1 MNNYSR
7 FDVMQISEQLHLCM
21 VKAIDTALTNR
32 SGKDWFE
39 KFKDIDSK
47 SEKPILEKH
56 YTSVHSMDMQSC
68 FKFFRFGEDH
78 AKIVFEY
85 YGNNFYIQNQD
96 AQRAEKQLIYLL
108 NNLMNNV
115 RNEVYAHASASMIE
129 NGAASVRYS
138 VYGYNEAVNDMI
150 KFASFFKQVTDND
163 GISYYEKMLSMTH
176 VKNSYSIA
184 NTIKQ
189 ENLKTDAGT
198 FVTACNNL
206 GIGISTSNN
215 GELSF
220 ISSNYAGDLAQITLY
235 LNRKQSRKSKTVLIV
250 IAVVVIAVACAVA
263 LIFGLS
269 GKNNDNNKQVEPRVT
284 TSQAVATT
292 AEPVPTEEETIPP
305 TDPPTNGTHMYGEGS
320 YAGLTFKVDQELDNH
335 IEVLYENGENQM
347 KIGTPSA
354 YFIIETESGKHY
366 SETYEDFD
374 FVAPYST
381 GEIKLDYEKIDEKI
395 VSITCD
401 SVINFSGRGSS
412 GKEKVIIPI
421 EYK

>member
-1 MNNYSR
+1 
-7 FDVMQISEQLHLCM
+7 MQISEQLHLCM

-47 SEKPILEKH
+47 SEKPILENH
-56 YTSVHSMDMQSC
+56 YTSVQSMDMQSC
-68 FKFFRFGEDH
+68 FKFFKFGEDH

-163 GISYYEKMLSMTH
+163 GISYYEKMLSMTR

-189 ENLKTDAGT
+189 ENLKTDTGT

-235 LNRKQSRKSKTVLIV
+235 LNRKQSKKSKTAFIV

-269 GKNNDNNKQVEPRVT
+269 GKNNDKNKQVE
-284 TSQAVATT
+284 SQATTPQTVATT
-292 AEPVPTEEETIPP
+292 AEPAPTEEETIPP
-305 TDPPTNGTHMYGEGS
+305 TKPHIYGTETYN
-320 YAGLTFKVDQELDNH
+320 GLTFTVDQEHDNCITVKYDNENNRFKFGWVAPANFILETADGDH
-335 IEVLYENGENQM
+335 QSVQYGAGEGFVEPYSSGEIVLY
-347 KIGTPSA
+347 
-354 YFIIETESGKHY
+354 Y
-366 SETYEDFD
+366 D
-374 FVAPYST
+374 
-381 GEIKLDYEKIDEKI
+381 EIDSDI

-401 SVINFSGRGSS
+401 NLNLLDSRSLPTYGSATVKIS
-412 GKEKVIIPI
+412 I

>member
-1 MNNYSR
+1 
-7 FDVMQISEQLHLCM
+7 MQISEQLHLCM

-47 SEKPILEKH
+47 SEKPILENH
-56 YTSVHSMDMQSC
+56 YTSVQSMDMQSC
-68 FKFFRFGEDH
+68 FKFFKFGEDH

-163 GISYYEKMLSMTH
+163 GISYYEKMLSMTR

-189 ENLKTDAGT
+189 ENLKTDTGT

-235 LNRKQSRKSKTVLIV
+235 LNRKQSKKSKTAFIVIIAVV
-250 IAVVVIAVACAVA
+250 IAVVCAVA
-263 LIFGLS
+263 LIVGLL
-269 GKNNDNNKQVEPRVT
+269 GKNKDSNNGQVEPQKSN
-284 TSQAVATT
+284 SQVGATT

-305 TDPPTNGTHMYGEGS
+305 TEPPANGTHMYGEAS
-320 YAGLTFKVDQELDNH
+320 YNGLDFKVDQEQDNKIH
-335 IEVLYENGENQM
+335 LYYENNSTDTYSFGW
-347 KIGTPSA
+347 GSA
-354 YFIIETESGKHY
+354 SNFIIETESGKY
-366 SETYEDFD
+366 KSDQ
-374 FVAPYST
+374 YST
-381 GEIKLDYEKIDEKI
+381 NITNLINPGDSGEIPLKYDDIDERI
-395 VSITCD
+395 VSLTCD
-401 SVINFSGRGSS
+401 NIYVAYTPFSG
-412 GKEKVIIPI
+412 KVTIPI

>member
-1 MNNYSR
+1 
-7 FDVMQISEQLHLCM
+7 MQISEQLHLCM
-21 VKAIDTALTNR
+21 VKAIDAALTNR

-68 FKFFRFGEDH
+68 FKFFKFGEDY

-85 YGNNFYIQNQD
+85 YGNNFYMQNQD
-96 AQRAEKQLIYLL
+96 AQMAEKQLMYLL

-163 GISYYEKMLSMTH
+163 GISYYEKMLSMAR
-176 VKNSYSIA
+176 VRNSYSIA

-189 ENLKTDAGT
+189 ENLKTDTGT

-235 LNRKQSRKSKTVLIV
+235 LNRKQSRKSKTAFIV

-269 GKNNDNNKQVEPRVT
+269 GKNNDRNKQVE
-284 TSQAVATT
+284 SQATTPQTFATT
-292 AEPVPTEEETIPP
+292 AEPAPTEEKTIPP
-305 TDPPTNGTHMYGEGS
+305 TDPPTNGKQMYGEKD
-320 YAGLTFKVDQELDNH
+320 YNGLDLKIDQEQDNKIH
-335 IEVLYENGENQM
+335 LYYENNSKDVFVFGFAREHV
-347 KIGTPSA
+347 S
-354 YFIIETESGKHY
+354 FIAETESGKYKTHQEEKFG
-366 SETYEDFD
+366 SKTINPGDSGTFELSFD
-374 FVAPYST
+374 GV
-381 GEIKLDYEKIDEKI
+381 DEKI
-395 VSITCD
+395 VSITCSD
-401 SVINFSGRGSS
+401 VLIDGSP
-412 GKEKVIIPI
+412 GLDDVIIPI